1 MTLII
6 SLIITVILIGIAI
19 FLDYKFS
26 PKKTPKN
33 KKTNDYILIQNEEN
47 LELNQDENS
56 DTNTDV
62 NLDNTNTYSEIEY
75 KENFKKGI
83 IAIVIYYGLSII
95 GSLLLQFILHPY
107 VIKDLKINVEELVE
121 TNVNFNI
128 ETYNLYI
135 NYLSAYL
142 NFIIFAITVVSLIL
156 LFKNDL
162 IKELKQAKSS
172 FKKYI
177 IITVCGFIAMYVVN
191 YITNI
196 FIIIFFGDDF
206 VSTNQ
211 SGLNDIFALGGV
223 ERVLFAFF
231 VVIFAPIVEELVFR
245 KSLFNLFKKHEDL
258 ATILSAV
265 IFAGIHVL
273 TPALNALMGSL
284 TGANDFSLVFTELT
298 YFIVYIGPALVL
310 SLVYRFADKN
320 VIPCIII
327 HVLQNLLS
335 FIGMMMLFN

>member
-1 MTLII
+1 
-6 SLIITVILIGIAI
+6 
-19 FLDYKFS
+19 
-26 PKKTPKN
+26 
-33 KKTNDYILIQNEEN
+33 
-47 LELNQDENS
+47 
-56 DTNTDV
+56 
-62 NLDNTNTYSEIEY
+62 
-75 KENFKKGI
+75 
-83 IAIVIYYGLSII
+83 
-95 GSLLLQFILHPY
+95 
-107 VIKDLKINVEELVE
+107 
-121 TNVNFNI
+121 
-128 ETYNLYI
+128 
-135 NYLSAYL
+135 
-142 NFIIFAITVVSLIL
+142 
-156 LFKNDL
+156 
-162 IKELKQAKSS
+162 
-172 FKKYI
+172 
-177 IITVCGFIAMYVVN
+177 MYVVN
-191 YITNI
+191 YITDI
-196 FIIIFFGDDF
+196 FIFIFFGDDF
-206 VSTNQ
+206 ISTNQ